1 MSIPDKR
8 IIPDTVNSTWRNPEL
23 LLMLMAGAMAA
34 SFSVWQALLNNFV
47 VERAAFTG
55 AEIGLLQ
62 SLREI
67 PGFLAFTVVFVLL
80 LVREQALAIAALA
93 LTGIGVALTGQFP
106 HAWGLYCTT
115 LIMSVGFHYYE
126 TLQQSLT
133 LQWIDKARAP
143 IAMGLQIS
151 ARSIAAIGAFIV
163 VWLGI
168 EVVKLDY
175 AWLYL
180 FAGSLTVGTAAA
192 AWLLFPAFPQK
203 TVQHKTIIL
212 RRRYWLYYA
221 LTFMGGAR
229 RQIFVVFAAFMMVER
244 FGFGAGDI
252 ALLFL
257 LNHLINTWL
266 APRIGRL
273 IRDWG
278 ERRAL
283 TLEYIGL
290 VVIFSAYAFVDIA
303 WVAALLYI
311 ADHLFFAMA
320 IGIRSY
326 FQKIADPADIASSA
340 GVAFSINHIAAV
352 IIPVLF
358 GVLWLTSPA
367 AVFLAG
373 AVMALISLA
382 LARLI
387 PEEPQPGMET
397 TLAAPP
403 LSEHT

>member
-1 MSIPDKR
+1 MR
-8 IIPDTVNSTWRNPEL
+8 RNSTPGAWRDPEL
-23 LLMLMAGAMAA
+23 LLLLMAAAMAA

-47 VERAAFTG
+47 VEQAAFTG
-55 AEIGLLQ
+55 AEIGILQ

-67 PGFLAFTVVFVLL
+67 PGFLAFTVVFALF
-80 LVREQALAIAALA
+80 LVREQTLAIAALA
-93 LTGIGVALTGQFP
+93 LTGTGVALTGQFP
-106 HAWGLYCTT
+106 ATWGLYTT
-115 LIMSVGFHYYE
+115 TVIMSVGFHYYE

-133 LQWIDKARAP
+133 LQWIDKSRAP
-143 IAMGLQIS
+143 VAMGRQIS
-151 ARSIAAIGAFIV
+151 VRSIAAIGAFIL

-168 EVVKLDY
+168 ELFRLDY
-175 AWLYL
+175 VWLYL
-180 FAGSLTVGTAAA
+180 FAGGLTIGAAAA
-192 AWLLFPAFPQK
+192 AWLLFPRFPQSA
-203 TVQHKTIIL
+203 VQHKRIIL
-212 RRRYWLYYA
+212 RKRYWLYYA

-257 LNHLINTWL
+257 LNHLINSWL
-266 APRIGRL
+266 APRIGHL
-273 IRDWG
+273 ISAWG

-290 VVIFSAYAFVDIA
+290 IVIFSAYAYVSVA
-303 WVAALLYI
+303 WVGAALYVV
-311 ADHLFFAMA
+311 DHLLFAMA

-326 FQKIADPADIASSA
+326 FQKIADPADIASSS

-352 IIPVLF
+352 VIPVLF
-358 GVLWLTSPA
+358 GILWLTSPA

-373 AVMALISLA
+373 AAMAFISLG

-387 PEEPQPGMET
+387 PDNPQPGVET
-397 TLAAPP
+397 TLTGAP
-403 LSEHT
+403 LSEQV